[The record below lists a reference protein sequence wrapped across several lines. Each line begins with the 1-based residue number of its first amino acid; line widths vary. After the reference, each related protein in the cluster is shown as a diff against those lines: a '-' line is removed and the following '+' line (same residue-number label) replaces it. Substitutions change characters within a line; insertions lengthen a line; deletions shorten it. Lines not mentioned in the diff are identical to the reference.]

1 MKCCHLRWIPHTLTL
16 AQKVATE
23 QVAKNMLE
31 ILATHAASNF
41 HFLFT
46 GDEPWLLY
54 ADHVRTMRTLCLE
67 NADQVQKA
75 SHITKKTMA
84 TVFFNGTGLHMI
96 DILPQNQK
104 MDAEY
109 FSEYIIPS
117 LVSICYPTGRSCRQR
132 KCAVHCDNAPIHN
145 SKVVTD
151 KLDEQN
157 LKRMPHPAYSPDL
170 SSCDFFLFGYLKDK
184 LIDRQY
190 TTPEEL
196 FSEVTTIISEI
207 PSDLISRVFATW
219 QERLQKRRDMRG
231 NYIE

>member
-1 MKCCHLRWIPHTLTL
+1 
-16 AQKVATE
+16 VARE
-23 QVAKNMLE
+23 QIAKDMLE

-41 HFLFT
+41 HFIFT
-46 GDEPWLLY
+46 GDESWLLY
-54 ADHVRTMRTLCLE
+54 AYQVRTMWTLCPE
-67 NADQVQKA
+67 NVDQVQRG
-75 SHITKKTMA
+75 SHITRKTMA
-84 TVFFNGTGLHMI
+84 TGFFNETGLHMI

-109 FSEYIIPS
+109 FSEYIITS

-132 KCAVHCDNAPIHN
+132 KCALHFDNAPIHN

-157 LKRMPHPAYSPDL
+157 LKRMPHPAYSPDV
-170 SSCDFFLFGYLKDK
+170 SPCNFFLFGYLKDK
-184 LIDRQY
+184 LIDKQY

-196 FSEVTTIISEI
+196 LSEVTAIISEI
-207 PSDLISRVFATW
+207 PSDLISRVFATS
-219 QERLQKRRDMRG
+219 QERLQKCCDMRG